1 MRALQGAGT
10 ILAGILVFVAFVF
23 LVALYIAGLAWVSKN
38 VLGYLL
44 IAATIAFAVCV
55 FVLLPCALFRATRKF
70 SAYGLFISS
79 VIFGASTWILGFLLT
94 LQYWG
99 VFGVFV
105 GVIMGVVGIVPLGM
119 LASAFHSDWS
129 AVGQLALGLV
139 LTFGARMAA
148 VMVAARMDRDEAGI
162 NSNSWAVAG
171 VIAVSALSGVVA
183 LSVLDGASKNTSNS
197 GITNRP
203 TILSTDDVYRIADA
217 NAAVGRGDY
226 ATALRL
232 VRPLAEQGNALAE
245 VLLGSMYESGG
256 GDQTYMGYADGHG
269 VPQNYAEAMKWYR
282 KAAEQGN
289 AAAQGN
295 LGVMYEKG
303 HGVPQNY
310 AEAMKW
316 YRKAADQGNAY
327 AQVIL
332 GARYAEGQ
340 GIPQNF
346 TEAMKW
352 YRLAADQGDAYA
364 QFNLGVMYADGQ
376 GVPQNFTEAMKWYR
390 KAADQGSAAA
400 QFNLGVMYADGQ
412 GVPQDYVNAHMWF
425 NLAAAQGDQDAL
437 KNRELVEQRMTP
449 AQIAE
454 AQKLAREWQRGQL
467 SASATSVPMREVG
480 GIYVVPVLI
489 NDAITLNFIVDS
501 GAADVSIPADVV
513 MTLVRAGTLA
523 KSDFLGEK
531 TYVLADGSTVP
542 SQTFRI
548 RSLKVGG
555 KVVENVTGSIASEK
569 SNPLVGQSF
578 LGRFKSWSVDNA
590 KHALIFE

>member
-282 KAAEQGN
+282 LAAE
-289 AAAQGN
+289 
-295 LGVMYEKG
+295 
-303 HGVPQNY
+303 
-310 AEAMKW
+310 
-316 YRKAADQGNAY
+316 QGNAY

-352 YRLAADQGDAYA
+352 YRKAAAQNDAKA
-364 QFNLGVMYADGQ
+364 QYNLGICYENGRGVVKDYLEAAKWYRNSAEQNYQSAQYNLGVFYAKGDG
-376 GVPQNFTEAMKWYR
+376 VTKDEVESYKWII
-390 KAADQGSAAA
+390 
-400 QFNLGVMYADGQ
+400 
-412 GVPQDYVNAHMWF
+412 
-425 NLAAAQGDQDAL
+425 LAATQGDQSA
-437 KNRELVEQRMTP
+437 KNAVPILNGNLSPEQIKEGKRRANDWLEQR
-449 AQIAE
+449 
-454 AQKLAREWQRGQL
+454 KK
-467 SASATSVPMREVG
+467 ASAG
-480 GIYVVPVLI
+480 G
-489 NDAITLNFIVDS
+489 
-501 GAADVSIPADVV
+501 
-513 MTLVRAGTLA
+513 R
-523 KSDFLGEK
+523 
-531 TYVLADGSTVP
+531 
-542 SQTFRI
+542 
-548 RSLKVGG
+548 
-555 KVVENVTGSIASEK
+555 
-569 SNPLVGQSF
+569 
-578 LGRFKSWSVDNA
+578 
-590 KHALIFE
+590 

>member
-316 YRKAADQGNAY
+316 YRLAAEQGNAY

-352 YRLAADQGDAYA
+352 YRLAADQGDAY
-364 QFNLGVMYADGQ
+364 
-376 GVPQNFTEAMKWYR
+376 
-390 KAADQGSAAA
+390 A